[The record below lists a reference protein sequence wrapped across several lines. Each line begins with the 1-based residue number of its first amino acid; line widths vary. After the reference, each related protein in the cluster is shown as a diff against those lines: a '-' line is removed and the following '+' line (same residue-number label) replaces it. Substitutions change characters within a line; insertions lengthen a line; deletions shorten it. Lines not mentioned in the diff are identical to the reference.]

1 MEAHGAE
8 DLLGEVLGRG
18 ALDDEGEV
26 EDELRRRAL
35 DDGEDPPRG
44 RGADDVRVDLEVVGP
59 REVGEL
65 EGLGELGGVVA
76 AADRAADEP
85 VALDDARDELE
96 ARVAWEGKG

>member
-35 DDGEDPPRG
+35 DDGE
-44 RGADDVRVDLEVVGP
+44 
-59 REVGEL
+59 EL
-65 EGLGELGGVVA
+65 C
-76 AADRAADEP
+76 
-85 VALDDARDELE
+85 
-96 ARVAWEGKG
+96 